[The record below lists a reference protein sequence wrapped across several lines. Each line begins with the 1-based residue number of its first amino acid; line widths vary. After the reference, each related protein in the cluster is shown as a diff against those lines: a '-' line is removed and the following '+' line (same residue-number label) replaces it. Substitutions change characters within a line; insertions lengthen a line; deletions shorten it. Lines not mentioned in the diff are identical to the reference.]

1 MTVQPGLAQE
11 ALGLYIAV
19 PMATV
24 GVKRLSELL
33 YQNNGISLYNGIR
46 TFLPR
51 DAVE

>member
-11 ALGLYIAV
+11 ALYIAV